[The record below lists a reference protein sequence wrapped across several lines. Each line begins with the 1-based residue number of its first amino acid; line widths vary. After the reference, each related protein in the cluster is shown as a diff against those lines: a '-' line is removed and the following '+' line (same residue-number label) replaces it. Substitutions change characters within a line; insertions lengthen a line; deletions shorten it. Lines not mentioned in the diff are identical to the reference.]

1 MRAIWKGSISFG
13 LVNIPIAL
21 YPATRKEELSFR
33 LLRRSDLSPVNYKR
47 VAEKDGKEVPWD
59 EIVKGYEY
67 EKGKYVVLKNEDFQ
81 RVDLEATQT
90 VDIQDFVDQ
99 EEIDPIFFYKPYYLE
114 PQKGGDK
121 AYVLLRDAL
130 AESKKVGIAKVVI
143 KTRQYLAGVKAED
156 GVLVLE
162 LMHFAEEL
170 ADSDKLHVPKKIEPG
185 KREINMA
192 KALIDSMSSKWD
204 PEKYRDDYREA
215 LMEVIE
221 EKVEAG
227 GKEIEAKPK
236 PKRQPT
242 KVIDLVS
249 VLQKSL
255 EQTGAKT
262 RSTTPKID
270 NSMKKIFLATIA
282 FIFMASLIKAEP
294 LSPAEVKNLL
304 ARIRQE
310 RAAAPQV
317 QADFQEEKTMR
328 LMNKPIVS
336 SGKVSFQMPNKF
348 RREVKGSSPSVT
360 VSDGQQLWIY
370 YPNFKSAER
379 YSLGKRSPLDSVI
392 AAINTALN
400 LENVEGSFHIAATKI
415 DPPKAGYELDLT
427 PRSPSMKRMF
437 QKLKVQIN
445 DDLLLQHTEM
455 LQPNGDRVVTVY
467 SNQTRVPIPASTFE
481 FTPPA
486 RTEVSSPLGR

>member
-99 EEIDPIFFYKPYYLE
+99 EEIDPMFFYKPYYLE

-130 AESKKVGIAKVVI
+130 AESKKVGIAKVII

-192 KALIDSMSSKWD
+192 KTLIDSMSSKWD

-227 GKEIEAKPK
+227 GKEIEEKPK
-236 PKRQPT
+236 KAPKPT

-255 EQTGAKT
+255 EQTGAKKKPT
-262 RSTTPKID
+262 ARSRG
-270 NSMKKIFLATIA
+270 KKAHPA
-282 FIFMASLIKAEP
+282 KKA
-294 LSPAEVKNLL
+294 A
-304 ARIRQE
+304 
-310 RAAAPQV
+310 
-317 QADFQEEKTMR
+317 
-328 LMNKPIVS
+328 
-336 SGKVSFQMPNKF
+336 
-348 RREVKGSSPSVT
+348 
-360 VSDGQQLWIY
+360 
-370 YPNFKSAER
+370 
-379 YSLGKRSPLDSVI
+379 
-392 AAINTALN
+392 
-400 LENVEGSFHIAATKI
+400 
-415 DPPKAGYELDLT
+415 
-427 PRSPSMKRMF
+427 
-437 QKLKVQIN
+437 
-445 DDLLLQHTEM
+445 
-455 LQPNGDRVVTVY
+455 
-467 SNQTRVPIPASTFE
+467 
-481 FTPPA
+481 
-486 RTEVSSPLGR
+486 